1 MEIKIKSSEEL
12 NILLDSLRGEIIHA
26 NILSKLYYD
35 LNKSIDEYR
44 VEFGQSNT
52 FWFYALNS
60 INNSCMTSLC
70 RIYDQHSKSL
80 NLYNLLDTINKN
92 IKYFKTNE
100 FQNRLKN
107 NPFVDSLSKSILIPD
122 KKQLEDDI
130 KYASKDNILVKKLI
144 VWRNNIIAHKS
155 PKVFLGKGEIL
166 EQNALTSKD
175 VTELLDKCFEI
186 YNRYSSLYRASTAS
200 RQVIGADDYKSVLK
214 FMRLG
219 LQKYEE
225 DIENEVVKYQ

>member
-12 NILLDSLRGEIIHA
+12 NILLDNLRDEIIHA
-26 NILSKLYYD
+26 NILSKLYNELY
-35 LNKSIDEYR
+35 KSIDEYR
-44 VEFGQSNT
+44 AEFGQSNT
-52 FWFYALNS
+52 FWFYSLNS
-60 INNSCMTSLC
+60 INNYCMTILC

-92 IKYFKTNE
+92 IKYFKADE
-100 FQNRLKN
+100 FRERLIN
-107 NPFVDSLSKSILIPD
+107 NPFVDSLSKSTRIPE
-122 KKQLEDDI
+122 KKQLEEDI
-130 KYASKDNILVKKLI
+130 KFASKDNLLVKKLI

-155 PKVFLGKGEIL
+155 PKILLGKGEIL
-166 EQNALTSKD
+166 EENALTSD
-175 VTELLDKCFEI
+175 DLTELLDKCFEI

-225 DIENEVVKYQ
+225 DIEREVAKNQ